1 VSVRVLLLLLLA
13 ALPALAQEPAPGK
26 PPLRVLRTGGLRVE
40 TAALLMSGQEGGTIP
55 VAALAIPLPGSAGKA
70 RVAVVLEV
78 DGAEAME
85 GQNGDLLRLE
95 ICLYAVTSGPDGAGR
110 VVGSRMDTVEID
122 LARLGADLEKSGLKY
137 VGELQLAPGE
147 YALRTLVRNAA
158 TSEVGLRM
166 LPLSVPDFA
175 QSQGVLLPPLVAE
188 PAGAWLQARG
198 AGIASPPPGLSFE
211 ALPAARPVFSPSAK
225 ISLKV
230 PAWKLGGGDL
240 QAEVR
245 RPGGARVATFPL
257 TIASRET
264 SGAEGLELL
273 AATVQLKGIED
284 GVYELGIVSVSQAS
298 SEDALATP
306 FVLLEQGGGGQVW
319 AALTA
324 PRRSRTAATAGAPA
338 QTPKAAAPKS
348 KRTRKI
354 DAGPV
359 RDGYRAALRR
369 LAEGD
374 RNGSRDAMVEL
385 QTKVLTG
392 EKPALSDDLVD
403 VELDVAAELARQDLE
418 SLVPVLT
425 LHQVLY
431 REAVRKGG
439 YLLSTHNRELIFR
452 LVALYAERSG
462 SAEGKLRAARF
473 LMGLAAEMVWTA
485 PPSLRARVFQQILAY
500 DNRQEAAILCL
511 AVDAE
516 RQGRYADAVGY
527 LERLS
532 PAHTEARLRLAVNLS
547 RLGKMQE
554 ARKLLRELSEPAT
567 NPENTEPWH
576 LAVAWQE
583 MARLQLA
590 AGDLDGAEKTLR
602 EGLQRLPE
610 DDKLAL
616 QLALVRDLRKDPRG
630 ARDAVSGL
638 GKTPGAGGAARHR
651 YNQLPLESLD
661 QAWAELQEQGVGQI
675 PALAA
680 VLGVPAVAE
689 APRNT
694 P

>member
-1 VSVRVLLLLLLA
+1 MRAAALLLLLA
-13 ALPALAQEPAPGK
+13 LPALGQEPATEK

-55 VAALAIPLPGSAGKA
+55 VAALAIPLPGAGGKA
-70 RVAVVLEV
+70 RVAVLLEM
-78 DGAEAME
+78 DGAETME

-95 ICLYAVTSGPDGAGR
+95 VCLYALTSAPDGSGR
-110 VVGSRMDTVEID
+110 VAGSRMDTVEID

-137 VGELQLAPGE
+137 TGELQLAPGE

-166 LPLSVPDFA
+166 LPLSVPDFG
-175 QSQGVLLPPLVAE
+175 QSQNVLLPPLVAE

-211 ALPAARPVFSPSAK
+211 TLPSARPVFSPTQE
-225 ISLKV
+225 ISLRV
-230 PAWKLGGGDL
+230 PAWKLGGGEL
-240 QAEVR
+240 QIEVR

-257 TIASRET
+257 KIASREE
-264 SGAEGLELL
+264 SGTAGLELL
-273 AATVQLKGIED
+273 AATVQLKGVEE
-284 GVYELGIVSVSQAS
+284 GVYELGIAS
-298 SEDALATP
+298 ASRGSDESALATP

-319 AALTA
+319 AALTV

-338 QTPKAAAPKS
+338 QAPRAAAKAR
-348 KRTRKI
+348 RTRKI

-359 RDGYRAALRR
+359 RDGYRAVLRR
-369 LAEGD
+369 LVEGD
-374 RNGSRDAMVEL
+374 RNGARDAMLEL

-392 EKPALSDDLVD
+392 DRPAISDDLVE
-403 VELDVAAELARQDLE
+403 VELDVAAELARKDLE

-431 REAVRKGG
+431 REAVRKAGF
-439 YLLSTHNRELIFR
+439 LLSTHNRELIFR
-452 LVALYAERSG
+452 LVDLYAERSD
-462 SAEGKLRAARF
+462 SPEGKRRASRF

-500 DNRQEAAILCL
+500 DSRQEAAILCL

-516 RQGRYADAVGY
+516 RQGRYGDAVGY
-527 LERLS
+527 LERL
-532 PAHTEARLRLAVNLS
+532 PPGHTESRLRLAVNLA

-554 ARKLLRELSEPAT
+554 ARKLLRELSAPAAKA
-567 NPENTEPWH
+567 EAWQ

-590 AGDLDGAEKTLR
+590 AGDLDGAEQTLR

-616 QLALVRDLRKDPRG
+616 QLGLVRDLRKDPRG
-630 ARDAVSGL
+630 ARDAVADL

-661 QAWAELQEQGVGQI
+661 QAWIELQEQGVGQI

-680 VLGVPAVAE
+680 VLGVPAVNDE

>member
-1 VSVRVLLLLLLA
+1 
-13 ALPALAQEPAPGK
+13 ALP
-26 PPLRVLRTGGLRVE
+26 
-40 TAALLMSGQEGGTIP
+40 S
-55 VAALAIPLPGSAGKA
+55 
-70 RVAVVLEV
+70 
-78 DGAEAME
+78 
-85 GQNGDLLRLE
+85 
-95 ICLYAVTSGPDGAGR
+95 
-110 VVGSRMDTVEID
+110 
-122 LARLGADLEKSGLKY
+122 
-137 VGELQLAPGE
+137 
-147 YALRTLVRNAA
+147 
-158 TSEVGLRM
+158 
-166 LPLSVPDFA
+166 
-175 QSQGVLLPPLVAE
+175 
-188 PAGAWLQARG
+188 
-198 AGIASPPPGLSFE
+198 
-211 ALPAARPVFSPSAK
+211 ARPVFSPTQE
-225 ISLKV
+225 ISLRV
-230 PAWKLGGGDL
+230 PAWKLGSISDGDL
-240 QAEVR
+240 QIEVR

-257 TIASRET
+257 TIASREA
-264 SGAEGLELL
+264 SGAAGLEFL
-273 AATVQLKGIED
+273 AATVQLKGVEE
-284 GVYELGIVSVSQAS
+284 GVYELGIVSAS
-298 SEDALATP
+298 RSSGDDAALSTP

-324 PRRSRTAATAGAPA
+324 PRKSRTATAGAPA
-338 QTPKAAAPKS
+338 QAPRAAATKS

-359 RDGYRAALRR
+359 RDGYRAVLRR

-374 RNGSRDAMVEL
+374 RNGARDAMLEL

-392 EKPALSDDLVD
+392 DRPAVSDDLVE

-418 SLVPVLT
+418 SLVPVLI

-431 REAVRKGG
+431 REAVRKAGF
-439 YLLSTHNRELIFR
+439 LLSTHNRELIFR
-452 LVALYAERSG
+452 LVELYAERSG
-462 SAEGKLRAARF
+462 SPEGKRRASRF

-500 DNRQEAAILCL
+500 DNRQEAALLCL

-527 LERLS
+527 LERM
-532 PAHTEARLRLAVNLS
+532 PPGHTESRLRLAVNLA

-554 ARKLLRELSEPAT
+554 ARKLLRELSAANPAKA
-567 NPENTEPWH
+567 EPWQ

-590 AGDLDGAEKTLR
+590 AGDLDGAEQTLR

-616 QLALVRDLRKDPRG
+616 QLGLVRDLRKDPRG
-630 ARDAVSGL
+630 ARDAVADL

-661 QAWAELQEQGVGQI
+661 QAWVELQEQGVGQI

-680 VLGVPAVAE
+680 VLGVPVAIDE

>member
-1 VSVRVLLLLLLA
+1 MRPSPPVRALLLLL
-13 ALPALAQEPAPGK
+13 ALPALAQEPAPEK
-26 PPLRVLRTGGLRVE
+26 PPLRVMRTGGLRVE

-55 VAALAIPLPGSAGKA
+55 VAALAIPLPGPDGKG
-70 RVAVVLEV
+70 RVAVLLEM

-85 GQNGDLLRLE
+85 GQSGNLLRLE
-95 ICLYAVTSGPDGAGR
+95 ICLYAVTSAPDGSGR
-110 VVGSRMDTVEID
+110 VAGSRMDTVEID

-137 VGELQLAPGE
+137 VGELLLDPGE
-147 YALRTLVRNAA
+147 YALRTLVRNAS

-166 LPLSVPDFA
+166 LTLSVPEFGPG
-175 QSQGVLLPPLVAE
+175 QGVVLPPLVAE

-198 AGIASPPPGLSFE
+198 AGLASPPPGLSFE
-211 ALPAARPVFSPSAK
+211 ALPSARPIFSPSEEV
-225 ISLKV
+225 SLRI
-230 PAWKLGGGDL
+230 PAWRLGDIGGSEL
-240 QAEVR
+240 QAEIR
-245 RPGGARVATFPL
+245 RPGGARVTALPL
-257 TIASRET
+257 KIASREE
-264 SGAEGLELL
+264 SGAAGLEILN
-273 AATVQLKGIED
+273 ATVQLQGVEE
-284 GVYELGIVSVSQAS
+284 GVYELGIVSGSG
-298 SEDALATP
+298 DPPLAVP

-319 AALTA
+319 AALT
-324 PRRSRTAATAGAPA
+324 PSRRSRTAAAAA
-338 QTPKAAAPKS
+338 QAPKAAAARG

-374 RNGSRDAMVEL
+374 RDGARDAMLEL

-392 EKPALSDDLVD
+392 DKPAISDDLVD
-403 VELDVAAELARQDLE
+403 VEMDVASDLARQDPE

-431 REAVRKGG
+431 REAVRKSGF
-439 YLLSTHNRELIFR
+439 LLSTHNRELIFR
-452 LVALYAERSG
+452 LVDLYAERSG
-462 SAEGKLRAARF
+462 SPEAKHRAARF
-473 LMGLAAEMVWTA
+473 LMSLAAEMIWTA

-500 DNRQEAAILCL
+500 DGRQGDAILCL

-527 LERLS
+527 LERLGPS
-532 PAHTEARLRLAVNLS
+532 HGEARLRLAVNLA

-554 ARKLLRELSEPAT
+554 ARKHLRELSEPAA
-567 NPENTEPWH
+567 PPADTEPWQ

-583 MARLQLA
+583 TARLQLA
-590 AGDLDGAEKTLR
+590 ANDLDGAEKTLR
-602 EGLQRLPE
+602 EGLQRLPD

-616 QLALVRDLRKDPRG
+616 QLGLVRDMKKDPRG
-630 ARDAVSGL
+630 ARDAVSAL

-651 YNQLPLESLD
+651 YNQLPTEKLEA
-661 QAWAELQEQGVGQI
+661 AWTELQEQGVGGI

-680 VLGVPAVAE
+680 LLGVPAAAE
-689 APRNT
+689 TPRNT